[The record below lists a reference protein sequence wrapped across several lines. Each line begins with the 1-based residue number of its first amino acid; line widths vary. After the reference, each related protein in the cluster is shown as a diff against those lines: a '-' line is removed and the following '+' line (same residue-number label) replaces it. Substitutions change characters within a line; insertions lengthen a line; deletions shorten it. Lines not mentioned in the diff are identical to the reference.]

1 MADPRRRV
9 FEVVVLGSQRGAPFE
24 RVETTPAPPAV
35 LSSGLRRTERPI
47 AESGPML
54 AALG

>member
-9 FEVVVLGSQRGAPFE
+9 FEVVVLGSQRGVPFE

-35 LSSGLRRTERPI
+35 LSSGLRRTEPPI
-47 AESGPML
+47 AENGPML